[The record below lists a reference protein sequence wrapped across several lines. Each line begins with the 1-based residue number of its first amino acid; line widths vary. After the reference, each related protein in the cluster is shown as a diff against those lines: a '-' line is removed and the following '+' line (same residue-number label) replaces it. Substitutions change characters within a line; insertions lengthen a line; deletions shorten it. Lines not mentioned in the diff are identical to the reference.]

1 LNSSDHVQLADA
13 DTVADPHSD
22 LCVDDIVS
30 TGPLDGMS
38 PAHLETAALMY
49 GVALA
54 PAATARILV
63 IGCGTGWDVLAFAS
77 AHPGAQVAGLDF
89 RADAITQA
97 QANAAALGLHNATFY
112 LADVSALEPE
122 TGEFDYILAPALYG
136 KVDSEQ
142 STALTRACRENL
154 GPNGIAVLGYD
165 TYPGCKAGDIVRDAM
180 LLHGRS
186 ASSSEELV
194 QSARAALA
202 LFSEGMAPEHPYAQA
217 IGAVVSGVKGQSDDT
232 LARNYLM
239 GEGVA
244 CYFVDFADQ
253 MQNAGLAYVG
263 DAEPHKELPA
273 AFGNHVSLTNSLLA
287 LGQSKIIRQQYLD
300 FSIGRSHRKSMLVHV
315 ERAADIRT
323 SPDLSCLRSLRLAAA
338 LKRTPG
344 QYVNSTAAFF
354 QTPDGREFE
363 ATDAMVERASDVFA
377 QVWPHS
383 LSFDELAALLPTN
396 NARPRD
402 PAHAAAV
409 AAAVERLFRLG
420 VMQVRAQAG
429 LADESDAAALQLV
442 PGLPAALRAT
452 GDTAERLAWFN
463 IYQQNVSVLLTDARR
478 FVLQHID
485 GTQTFEAQCAA
496 LVAAV
501 KRGNIASIRADGDV
515 QRIARAVVV
524 RLVEDLRHAGLI
536 LGGSAAWVSHYRAV
550 LETIAAGDTD
560 WLPFLDCLYWHARRV
575 EGQVTPVSRAAGIKR
590 TAQIVPERDRVEFSR
605 LVRLRA
611 LDEAI
616 AMARQWTIQH
626 PKSELVWRMYAR
638 ALEEAG
644 MLPPALDAIARA
656 LALAPTSTE
665 VHALCGALFIRA
677 KRKGDADRAH
687 WRCLLGDPDHVV
699 GLTNLA
705 QRLWKQG
712 RHDDARGYFERSIE
726 KNPTS
731 ATTISNYGNLLME
744 QGRLN
749 HAESMFRRALALQ
762 PDLFPAL
769 SNLLFCLSHRD
780 DVAPEALYREHV
792 RYGELAKKTVG
803 TAPIG
808 PGARSKT
815 AGRKLRIGFVSGD
828 LREHPVANFF
838 VPIWE
843 GLDRA
848 RFEVCAY
855 NTSDDE
861 DFITGRM
868 RRGAAIWREVAS
880 LGDAALAALIRS
892 DEIDVLFDL
901 SGHTAGTRLTMFA
914 HKPAPVQVSWIGYP
928 GTTGVSAMDYYFM
941 DKHAVPLGDVAS
953 QFVEKLVYLPSLS
966 AFKPFERSPEI
977 SPAPVLANGFVTFG
991 SFNRTSKISDQTLA
1005 VWRDVLNAVP
1015 NAKMLIGDIR
1025 SNENRDELIAR
1036 FTAQG
1041 IDAGRLIF
1049 KKRTGMEDYLRA
1061 HNEVDIAL
1069 DTYPYTG
1076 GTTTNHSLWMGVP
1089 VLTLKGV
1096 TRVSAQTAGVLG
1108 RNGLADWVCD
1118 APEQIVSKA
1127 VHWASHPGE
1136 LAALRAQMRAQLR
1149 ATPGRQDDAV
1159 LRGLE
1164 SAITQMW
1171 QRWCKD
1177 LPAASFVVEAST

>member
-1 LNSSDHVQLADA
+1 LNSPDQVQLADA
-13 DTVADPHSD
+13 NDVAEPHRG
-22 LCVDDIVS
+22 LFVDDIVS
-30 TGPLDGMS
+30 AGPQAGLS
-38 PAHLETAALMY
+38 PAHLETAGRIY
-49 GVALA
+49 GFALA
-54 PAATARILV
+54 PAATARVLV
-63 IGCGTGWDVLAFAS
+63 IGCGTGWDVLAFAC
-77 AHPGAQVAGLDF
+77 AHPDAQVAGLDANAEAIA
-89 RADAITQA
+89 RAQM
-97 QANAAALGLHNATFY
+97 NAAALGLNNASFY
-112 LADVSALEPE
+112 VADVSALEPE
-122 TGEFDYILAPALYG
+122 TGEFDYILAPAVYG
-136 KVDSEQ
+136 KVDSGQ
-142 STALTRACRENL
+142 SAALTRACRENL
-154 GPNGIAVLGYD
+154 SPSGIAVVGYD

-186 ASSSEELV
+186 ASSAEELV
-194 QSARAALA
+194 QSARAALS
-202 LFSEGMAPEHPYAQA
+202 LFSEGLSSEHPYAQA
-217 IGAVVSGVKGQSDDT
+217 IAAVVAGVKLQSDDT

-253 MQNAGLAYVG
+253 MHNAGLAYVG
-263 DAEPHKELPA
+263 DAEPEKELPA
-273 AFGNHVSLTNSLLA
+273 AFGNHVSLTNSLMA

-300 FSIGRSHRKSMLVHV
+300 FSVGRSHRKSMLAHV
-315 ERAADIRT
+315 ERAADIRM

-363 ATDAMVERASDVFA
+363 APDAMVERASDVFA
-377 QVWPHS
+377 QVWPFS
-383 LSFDELAALLPTN
+383 LTFDDLVALLPTN
-396 NARPRD
+396 DARPRD
-402 PAHAAAV
+402 AAHANAV
-409 AAAVERLFRLG
+409 FAAVERLYRLG

-429 LADESDAAALQLV
+429 LADESDAANLQLV
-442 PGLPAALRAT
+442 PGLHDAIRSTDDAA
-452 GDTAERLAWFN
+452 DRLAWFN
-463 IYQQNVSVLLTDARR
+463 TFQQSVGVLFTDARR
-478 FVLQHID
+478 LVMLHID
-485 GTQTFEAQCAA
+485 GTHSFGSLCAT
-496 LVAAV
+496 LVAAI
-501 KRGNIASIRADGDV
+501 KRGNIASIRASGDV
-515 QRIARAVVV
+515 DRVARAVVV
-524 RLVEDLRHAGLI
+524 RLIEDLRHAGLV
-536 LGGSAAWVSHYRAV
+536 LGASGAWVNHYCGV
-550 LETIAAGDTD
+550 LETVAPGDTD

-575 EGQVTPVSRAAGIKR
+575 EGDVAPVSRAVGIKR

-605 LVRLRA
+605 LVRQRA

-616 AMARQWTIQH
+616 EMARQWTLRH

-644 MLPPALDAIARA
+644 AIPAALDAIAQA
-656 LALAPTSTE
+656 LALAPASTE

-677 KRKGDADRAH
+677 KRKSDADRAH

-744 QGRLN
+744 QGRLAD
-749 HAESMFRRALALQ
+749 AERMFRKALALQ
-762 PDLFPAL
+762 SDLFPAL

-780 DVAPEALYREHV
+780 DVTPEALFLEHA
-792 RYGELAKKTVG
+792 RYGELAIKSVG
-803 TAPIG
+803 SAPVG
-808 PGARSKT
+808 PGTRNKT
-815 AGRKLRIGFVSGD
+815 AGRKLRVGFVSGD

-843 GLDRA
+843 GLDRTL
-848 RFEVCAY
+848 FDVCAY

-861 DFITGRM
+861 DFVTGRM
-868 RRGAAIWREVAS
+868 RRGAAIWRDVSA

-928 GTTGVSAMDYYFM
+928 GTTGVPGMDYYFI
-941 DKHAVPLGDVAS
+941 DKHAVPLGDIAA

-977 SPAPVLANGFVTFG
+977 EPAPVLKNGYMTFG
-991 SFNRTSKISDQTLA
+991 SFNRTSKISEQTLD
-1005 VWRDVLNAVP
+1005 VWGSVLKALP
-1015 NAKMLIGDIR
+1015 DAKMLIGDIR
-1025 SNENRDELIAR
+1025 SNESREELIAR
-1036 FTAQG
+1036 FAAHG
-1041 IDAGRLIF
+1041 VGAERLTF
-1049 KKRTGMEDYLRA
+1049 RKRTGMEDYLRA
-1061 HNEVDIAL
+1061 HNDVDIAL

-1089 VLTLKGV
+1089 VLTLKGE

-1108 RNGLADWVCD
+1108 RNGLSDWVCET
-1118 APEQIVSKA
+1118 PEQVVMKSA
-1127 VHWASHPGE
+1127 YWASHPSE
-1136 LAALRAQMRAQLR
+1136 LAALRAGMRKQLR
-1149 ATPGRQDDAV
+1149 ATPSGQNDAV
-1159 LRGLE
+1159 VRGLE
-1164 SAITQMW
+1164 AAMVQMW
-1171 QRWCKD
+1171 QRWCAD
-1177 LPAASFVVEAST
+1177 LPPASFVVEGRS